1 VTIFKGDGVGVAQ
14 AVERGLS
21 LVIATFDTGRALLDR
36 DDDLLSQMHDGLEEI
51 VIEPHLVVE
60 HVKDLGVLHGIQAIA
75 AQVSAYQG

>member
-1 VTIFKGDGVGVAQ
+1 MGGAQ
-14 AVERGLS
+14 AVERGLG
-21 LVIATFDTGRALLDR
+21 LVIATFDTGRTLLDG

-60 HVKDLGVLHGIQAIA
+60 QVKDLGLFHGIKAIA